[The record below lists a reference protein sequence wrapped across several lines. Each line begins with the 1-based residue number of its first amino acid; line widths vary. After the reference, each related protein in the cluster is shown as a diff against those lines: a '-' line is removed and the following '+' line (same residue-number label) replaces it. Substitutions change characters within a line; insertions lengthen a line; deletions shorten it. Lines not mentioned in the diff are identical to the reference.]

1 MYLLDQ
7 SDWIKKNK
15 VFNLMWGSNEMPI
28 TFEVCVKEKF
38 MIYLDDFFNKYFEQK
53 KKEEEKLKSTS
64 L

>member
-1 MYLLDQ
+1 
-7 SDWIKKNK
+7 
-15 VFNLMWGSNEMPI
+15 MWGSNEMPI